1 MRRRPVR
8 SYVRREGRIT
18 RAQQRALAELWPLYG
33 VDPGSEAL
41 EWRQVFGRDVPTVME
56 IGFGNGH
63 TLLQMAAA
71 EPELNFVGV
80 EVYRPGV
87 GSLLLGLQ
95 KLGLRNVKVIMEDGA
110 QVVCAR
116 VAPASLARI
125 MIFFPDPWPKKRHHK
140 RRLVQPELVSLMVER
155 LQPAGRLHIATD
167 WEDYAQHMLAVLKA
181 EPRLR
186 NLAADGG
193 FAPRPGYRPVT
204 KYEQRGAGLG
214 HTVRDLLFE
223 RVA

>member
-41 EWRQVFGRDVPTVME
+41 EWQQVFGRDVPTVME

-140 RRLVQPELVSLMVER
+140 RRLVQP
-155 LQPAGRLHIATD
+155 D
-167 WEDYAQHMLAVLKA
+167 

-193 FAPRPGYRPVT
+193 YAPRPGYRPVT

-214 HTVRDLLFE
+214 HTVRDLFFE